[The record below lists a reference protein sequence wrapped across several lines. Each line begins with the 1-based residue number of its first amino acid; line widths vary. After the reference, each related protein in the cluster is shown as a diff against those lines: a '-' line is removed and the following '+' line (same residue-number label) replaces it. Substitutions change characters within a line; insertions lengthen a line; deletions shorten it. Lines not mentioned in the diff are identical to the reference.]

1 MSDLKKIQ
9 EAQLRALPVEAEI
22 TSSFPPYWI
31 YTLSGRD
38 FRRGS
43 LMIGLAG
50 EIGSTGSRIYYEDYS
65 GSIGIDQ
72 TLRFT
77 SLSAHI
83 GIWDE
88 LKEQKLYFSVDLNP
102 GVTYTSMRFRSFQS
116 LGSYGPSEVTEELW
130 SLSVALQPTF
140 TITRRFGRFAL
151 NCFAGYHLTVLAG
164 KLKSKENKDAYL
176 VADGDPV
183 KADWSGLRIGVSAI
197 RFLTRPGP

>member
-1 MSDLKKIQ
+1 MSDLKKFQ
-9 EAQLRALPVEAEI
+9 EAQLRALPVEGEI

-38 FRRGS
+38 FMRGN
-43 LMIGLAG
+43 LLIGLAG
-50 EIGSTGSRIYYEDYS
+50 VIGSTGSRIYYEDYS

-77 SLSAHI
+77 TLGVHI

-88 LKEQKLYFSVDLNP
+88 LKEQKLYFTVDLNP
-102 GVTYTSMRFRSFQS
+102 GVTYTSMKFRSFQS
-116 LGSYGPSEVTEELW
+116 LGSYGLSEATEELW
-130 SLSVALQPTF
+130 SLNVALQPTF

-151 NCFAGYHLTVLAG
+151 NCFAGYHLTVLSG

-176 VADGDPV
+176 VADGDAV
-183 KADWSGLRIGVSAI
+183 KADWSGLRVGVNVTL
-197 RFLTRPGP
+197 FLK